1 MPLSHAR
8 ENIKG
13 QLKMAQTNTIYE
25 IHIHGDVPLRKDI
38 LPAQIEESLSPL
50 WRFVGASS
58 LNEAAAS
65 YFHEELG
72 LALDLSDNVLHMC
85 WTIQGDDSFEQVLDE
100 LCQNLNEIAR
110 EAAPIEVSY
119 LDVEGDNAED
129 DFQLLFI
136 GPTPQAI
143 VQAQRDLLVK
153 DMIDLME
160 RHFDASELSGVIA
173 QVDRL
178 FLERSHKLEKTH
190 SPIHVLWS
198 GVTFG
203 NSSDTNKRRLH

>member
-1 MPLSHAR
+1 
-8 ENIKG
+8 
-13 QLKMAQTNTIYE
+13 MAQTDTNYE
-25 IHIHGDVPLRKDI
+25 IHIHGDIPLRKDV
-38 LPAQIEESLSPL
+38 LPTQIEESLSPL
-50 WRFVGASS
+50 LRFVGASS
-58 LNEAAAS
+58 LSEAAVS
-65 YFHEELG
+65 YFQEEPG
-72 LALDLSDNVLHMC
+72 IVLDLSDNVLHMC
-85 WTIQGDDSFEQVLDE
+85 WTVQGDDTFEQVLDE
-100 LCQNLNEIAR
+100 LCQNLNEVAR
-110 EAAPIEVSY
+110 EAASIEVSY
-119 LDVEGDNAED
+119 LDVEGDSLED
-129 DFQLLFI
+129 DFQLLFV

-178 FLERSHKLEKTH
+178 FRDRSHKLEKTH

-203 NSSDTNKRRLH
+203 NNSDMNKRRLH